1 MGDTKYTVMLVR
13 SGADKV
19 AMMKAVRAV
28 NPAEFTGLK
37 RAKDLIDNPP
47 GIVLSNVSQSV
58 AEKAKVTLENAG
70 AVVEIDPA

>member
-1 MGDTKYTVMLVR
+1 MGESKYKVILVK
-13 SGADKV
+13 SGTDKV
-19 AMMKAVRAV
+19 TMMQAVRAV

-58 AEKAKVTLENAG
+58 AEKAITILENAG
-70 AVVEIDPA
+70 AAVEMKPV